1 MIRRY
6 NLIDIEKISKLEDKV
21 FGYNLSSYL
30 KINYQNDFLH
40 TYVIEE
46 NNEIIGYI
54 STNFD
59 GEVLEILN
67 FCIEPQ
73 YQHKHYGSQLFDYLL
88 NDIKGIKRIIL
99 EVNEINKNAISFYQ
113 KYNFNIINVRKNY
126 YENKYDAYL
135 MEKVIWI

>member
-30 KINYQNDFLH
+30 KINYQNDFLY

-99 EVNEINKNAISFYQ
+99 EVNETNKNAISFYQ

-135 MEKVIWI
+135 MEKVI